1 MCIRDSHEGAYLSQ
15 GHYRLYFGLGEE
27 MAPVSLDI
35 QWPDGSRQTLKD
47 VAINQRL
54 TVKHPG

>member
-1 MCIRDSHEGAYLSQ
+1 MCIRDS
-15 GHYRLYFGLGEE
+15 YRLYFGLGEE